1 MHRSIDASNRAYAPT
16 MASYSTTP
24 PKSVSGAGLYDRTVN
39 FLFNA
44 NLKDGERH
52 GILKTPKGWK
62 AASYMG
68 PGTRIAA
75 NIRNSRNNL
84 QPISEVDTV
93 AQAHDLRYAFA
104 NNTDDVR
111 RADIKMIKK
120 VKQIK
125 KDKADSRWNTAQ
137 AGLIRGKVWLEDKGL
152 VKPESFAS
160 YGFDPGTSKQDKVLM
175 RAKLD
180 DLTAR
185 GYGKPKNKKRAK
197 GHKKR

>member
-1 MHRSIDASNRAYAPT
+1 
-16 MASYSTTP
+16 
-24 PKSVSGAGLYDRTVN
+24 VN

-52 GILKTPKGWK
+52 GILKTSKGWK
-62 AASYMG
+62 PASYMG
-68 PGTRIAA
+68 PGTRISD
-75 NIRNSRNNL
+75 NIRNNL
-84 QPISEVDTV
+84 EPISEVDTV

-111 RADIKMIKK
+111 SADIKMIQK

-125 KDKADSRWNTAQ
+125 KDKTDSRWNTAQ

-152 VKPESFAS
+152 VQPQSFAS
-160 YGFDPGTSKQDKVLM
+160 FGFDPGTTEQDKVLM

-180 DLTAR
+180 ELTAR
-185 GYGKPKNKKRAK
+185 GYGKPKESKNSRHPWINHCKEYQLKHDCTYAQAMKLSRDSYK
-197 GHKKR
+197 NR